1 MQYLMMD
8 LHQRFIGT
16 LNYNAP
22 LTVGDIFK
30 ANNAKIYTV
39 VSVDSSRSR
48 DKNIKSLTVIA
59 NTAANAANAAA
70 TATAALAK

>member
-1 MQYLMMD
+1 MMD

-22 LTVGDIFK
+22 LSVGDIFK
-30 ANNAKIYTV
+30 ANNAKTYTV
-39 VSVDSSRSR
+39 VSIDSSRSR

-59 NTAANAANAAA
+59 HNAAVSAR
-70 TATAALAK
+70 TAEKS